1 MLRYIL
7 LGLLGLLL
15 LLLFAPVKAEFLWR
29 REVLSLRLR
38 LLWLIP
44 VAILPAKEKEPEQDK
59 PPKAKKAKKKKPPKP
74 QPPKAPPPP
83 KKGPVQKALEVLQ
96 LVNDLLPHLT
106 ASAGYILRRV
116 TLSRCRVAL
125 VVSEEEADQVGI
137 ACGRAYAV
145 GYAAQSGLRGVLRVK
160 EFIFNVLPDFV
171 TGQEAADAEVTLEAR
186 PSTLL
191 AGGVLLLWRAAKT
204 MLAQKTAKPSQINE

>member
-59 PPKAKKAKKKKPPKP
+59 PPKAKKAPKPPC
-74 QPPKAPPPP
+74 PPK
-83 KKGPVQKALEVLQ
+83 
-96 LVNDLLPHLT
+96 
-106 ASAGYILRRV
+106 RV
-116 TLSRCRVAL
+116 RCR
-125 VVSEEEADQVGI
+125 
-137 ACGRAYAV
+137 R
-145 GYAAQSGLRGVLRVK
+145 R
-160 EFIFNVLPDFV
+160 
-171 TGQEAADAEVTLEAR
+171 
-186 PSTLL
+186 
-191 AGGVLLLWRAAKT
+191 WRCC
-204 MLAQKTAKPSQINE
+204 SW

>member
-83 KKGPVQKALEVLQ
+83 KKGPVQKAVEVMAMRYCRSLR
-96 LVNDLLPHLT
+96 LARVI
-106 ASAGYILRRV
+106 SALAFSSFSFRPVIFCRR
-116 TLSRCRVAL
+116 T
-125 VVSEEEADQVGI
+125 
-137 ACGRAYAV
+137 
-145 GYAAQSGLRGVLRVK
+145 
-160 EFIFNVLPDFV
+160 
-171 TGQEAADAEVTLEAR
+171 
-186 PSTLL
+186 STLQAL
-191 AGGVLLLWRAAKT
+191 PSFRSRQM
-204 MLAQKTAKPSQINE
+204 MLICSQTVASP